1 MPKCRNK
8 FKCRINSNKSVIWIS
23 EPWVCICLG
32 VGCWVYCSEREV
44 GIQDPAV
51 WCGQGVEY
59 FYNRKLLEWLDMK
72 YSIIAVVVLALLGF
86 YLGEGVNEDWF
97 SQYGIEKDMM
107 AEVPEESLA
116 EEGNG
121 EGG

>member
-1 MPKCRNK
+1 
-8 FKCRINSNKSVIWIS
+8 
-23 EPWVCICLG
+23 
-32 VGCWVYCSEREV
+32 
-44 GIQDPAV
+44 
-51 WCGQGVEY
+51 
-59 FYNRKLLEWLDMK
+59 MK
-72 YSIIAVVVLALLGF
+72 YSIIAVIVLALLGF

>member
-1 MPKCRNK
+1 M
-8 FKCRINSNKSVIWIS
+8 
-23 EPWVCICLG
+23 
-32 VGCWVYCSEREV
+32 YCSASRHGTACS
-44 GIQDPAV
+44 GIRDPAV
-51 WCGQGVEY
+51 WCGQEVEY

-86 YLGEGVNEDWF
+86 YLGEGVDEDWF
-97 SQYGIEKDMM
+97 RQYGIEKDMM